1 MLELFAFIT
10 YVVSFALISWS
21 YLCSKKKREPLK
33 KSISLSNL
41 SILTHGCVHRQN
53 NMKHQCNYLYDSVF
67 KTTPLSKKTNKLG
80 ENFCYL
86 LYLQYR
92 ERTKLPNLYRN
103 HRIQKEEKKTLLEK

>member
-67 KTTPLSKKTNKLG
+67 KTTPLSKRLTNWEKIFAIYCIYNT
-80 ENFCYL
+80 E
-86 LYLQYR
+86 
-92 ERTKLPNLYRN
+92 
-103 HRIQKEEKKTLLEK
+103 KELNSLIYIEIIEFKKKKKKPY